1 MKLKSENKIFIWF
14 ATGAYGKEIWPG
26 PHYVSDIKKIG
37 KKLTHTLEE
46 LLKMDVSDSIKKKLL
61 KAKPGSSVFIHN
73 LHANGDLYVQ
83 RLSDDKIKKVE
94 EFRKTNNQVCK
105 AVEKVKTL
113 TNKKNHIRS
122 LLLKK

>member
-1 MKLKSENKIFIWF
+1 MKTKDKLFIWF

-26 PHYVSDIKKIG
+26 PHYVHDIKKIG
-37 KKLTHTLEE
+37 KKLTHTLDE

-61 KAKPGSSVFIHN
+61 KAKPGSSVLIHN

-94 EFRKTNNQVCK
+94 EFRKTNSQVCK